1 MSLDYFRGSW
11 LRQKSATHQCT
22 AGCRIVLQ
30 EVTPLCRKLIP
41 ARLEARISVDLHSM
55 LKRAAQ
61 LQGRTMT
68 DFVVAAVQT
77 AARDAIEQQM

>member
-1 MSLDYFRGSW
+1 
-11 LRQKSATHQCT
+11 
-22 AGCRIVLQ
+22 
-30 EVTPLCRKLIP
+30 
-41 ARLEARISVDLHSM
+41 M